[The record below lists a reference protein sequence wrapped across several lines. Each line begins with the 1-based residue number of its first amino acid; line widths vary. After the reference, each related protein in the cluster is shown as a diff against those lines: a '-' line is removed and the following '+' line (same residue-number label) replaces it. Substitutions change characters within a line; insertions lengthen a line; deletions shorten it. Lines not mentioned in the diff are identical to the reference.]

1 MVAGS
6 YKGTIHN
13 TLVDVT
19 STMSLTNIKQ
29 DGGKLSGYFALGP
42 GLLGDGF
49 FTGTVDSAHRIQFT
63 VPGVSGNG
71 PLHFTG
77 IVQADGSIT
86 GDYCSL
92 DQTNHCNPGAGG
104 YGTWNVKPATAGQA
118 LIPI

>member
-6 YKGTIHN
+6 YQGTIHN
-13 TLVDVT
+13 TPVDVT
-19 STMSLTNIKQ
+19 STMSLTNMKQ
-29 DGGKLSGYFALGP
+29 DGQNLSGYFALGP

-49 FTGTVDSAHRIQFT
+49 FTGTIDTAQRIQFT

-77 IVQADGSIT
+77 IVQADGSLT

-92 DQTNHCNPGAGG
+92 DQTKHCNPGAGG
-104 YGTWNVKPATAGQA
+104 YGTWNVQPATF
-118 LIPI
+118 